1 MTWLEPIDR
10 HEARR
15 FALAVR
21 DQANDAREDL
31 SEHVASLSRHVREV
45 VEPRLKEA
53 REIVR
58 HEAPII
64 ADAALRQASRMARRA
79 KNDPV
84 PLVVGAVG
92 VALLASLV
100 FGRRRRT

>member
-10 HEARR
+10 HEARSL
-15 FALAVR
+15 ALAVR
-21 DQANDAREDL
+21 DQANDVREDL
-31 SEHVASLSRHVREV
+31 SEHVASLSRHLREV

-53 REIVR
+53 RDVVR
-58 HEAPII
+58 HEAPIV

-84 PLVVGAVG
+84 PVVVGAVG
-92 VALLASLV
+92 LALLASLL
-100 FGRRRRT
+100 FSRRRRT